1 MSGSLYVI
9 TLCLTIFIYVVDIAM
24 LGRAVLSWFTM
35 GEQTR
40 IGTFLYVVT
49 EPFIMPVRG
58 LCNRLGWFQ
67 GLPLDMPFLITSM
80 LMMLVTVFLRG
91 AMIA

>member
-1 MSGSLYVI
+1 MNGSVYMI
-9 TLCLTIFIYVVDIAM
+9 MLCLTVFIYVVDIAM
-24 LGRAVLSWFTM
+24 LGRVVLSWITM

-67 GLPLDMPFLITSM
+67 GVPLDMPFLITSM
-80 LMMLVTVFLRG
+80 LMMLVSVSLRS
-91 AMIA
+91 ALAA

>member
-1 MSGSLYVI
+1 MNGGLYVI
-9 TLCLTIFIYVVDIAM
+9 MLCLVIFIYVVDIAM

-49 EPFIMPVRG
+49 EPFIMPVRS
-58 LCNRLGWFQ
+58 LCNRFGWFQ
-67 GLPLDMPFLITSM
+67 GVPLDMPFLITSM
-80 LMMLVTVFLRG
+80 LMMTVSMFLRS
-91 AMIA
+91 ALAL

>member
-1 MSGSLYVI
+1 MSGGLYVI
-9 TLCLTIFIYVVDIAM
+9 MLCVVIFIYVVDIAM

-40 IGTFLYVVT
+40 IGAFLYVVT
-49 EPFIMPVRG
+49 EPLILPVRN
-58 LCNRLGWFQ
+58 LCARFGWFQ
-67 GLPLDMPFLITSM
+67 GLPMDMPFLITSM

-91 AMIA
+91 ALMA